1 MANTY
6 LSVPPNFN
14 CPIILGTVKRP
25 SEACQLKQRI
35 DAAEEEKDHFH
46 TQRPPIAELRQ
57 TKDQK
62 RKGLACKQKLSKRD
76 SLLERTLKTGI
87 KYQKD
92 VVKT

>member
-57 TKDQK
+57 TNDQK
-62 RKGLACKQKLSKRD
+62 RH
-76 SLLERTLKTGI
+76 
-87 KYQKD
+87 
-92 VVKT
+92 